1 MLIATSGRA
10 ISMLKQASNL
20 KKKKTVQIKH
30 SIDLRIFKHPP
41 ILRVRRLIAS
51 HDFQGSAINR
61 AQDEIM
67 DEEKEE
73 EKHSEDDN

>member
-1 MLIATSGRA
+1 MLIATPGRA
-10 ISMLKQASNL
+10 ISMLKQASNF

-67 DEEKEE
+67 DEEE